1 MYCLFSILTGRDL
14 KTNDLNSFF
23 ILNSCIR
30 NMKTKNIIILIIVGA
45 IAIIGF
51 SSIFILSETQ
61 QAIVTQFG
69 KPVGGARTEPG
80 LNFKVPFIQK
90 VQYFDKR
97 YLKWDGDPNQ
107 VPTQDKK
114 FIFVDTYARWE
125 ITDPLQFFI
134 RLRDERS
141 GQSRLDDILDGETR
155 NAVASHELLDL
166 VRSSNRTP
174 EIYEDYLEEMEELE
188 EISVGRERIET
199 LILERA
205 NQRTSDLGIRV
216 LDFRFKR
223 MNYVDEVRRNVY
235 DRMISERNRIA
246 DQFRSEGQGEARRIE
261 GNKERD
267 LAQIKSEAVRES
279 EIIRGKADAEATA
292 IYASAYNR
300 TSASR
305 ELYTFLRSM
314 EALENSFDKETSLI
328 LTTDSELYRF
338 LKNSR

>member
-1 MYCLFSILTGRDL
+1 
-14 KTNDLNSFF
+14 
-23 ILNSCIR
+23 
-30 NMKTKNIIILIIVGA
+30 MKTKSTILITVSIIILISA
-45 IAIIGF
+45 F
-51 SSIFILSETQ
+51 QSMFILDETE

-69 KPVGGARTEPG
+69 KPVGGPRTEPG
-80 LNFKVPFIQK
+80 INFKTPFIHK

-114 FIFVDTYARWE
+114 FIFVDTYARWQ
-125 ITDPLQFFI
+125 ISDPLQFFI

-166 VRSSNRTP
+166 VRSTNREP
-174 EIYEDYLEEMEELE
+174 EIYEDYLEDIESLD
-188 EISVGRERIET
+188 EITVGREKIEA

-205 NQRTSDLGIRV
+205 NERTSDLGIRI

-223 MNYVDEVRRNVY
+223 MNYVDEVRRTVF

-246 DQFRSEGQGEARRIE
+246 DQFRSEGEGEARRIE

-267 LAQIKSEAVRES
+267 LAQIQSEAFMEA
-279 EIIRGKADAEATA
+279 EQIRGRADALATA
-292 IYASAYNR
+292 IYAAAYNR
-300 TSASR
+300 NNTSR
-305 ELYTFLRSM
+305 ELYSFLRSVEAM
-314 EALENSFDKETSLI
+314 EKAIDKETTLI
-328 LTTDSELYRF
+328 LSTDSEL
-338 LKNSR
+338 LKYLKSKD